1 MFGIFLKNSFC
12 NLIFFGFDRSA
23 FCNFF
28 YIFHSHCL
36 GKAQSRG
43 RPIVQTQLLEHY
55 FFAVFHFIT
64 NEQRG
69 KINSDIFDKM
79 ESKASAPL
87 YPPTGIQ
94 DAPPSYEASMSQPNY
109 GPPPGASAA
118 PPGKFC
124 NI

>member
-1 MFGIFLKNSFC
+1 
-12 NLIFFGFDRSA
+12 
-23 FCNFF
+23 
-28 YIFHSHCL
+28 
-36 GKAQSRG
+36 
-43 RPIVQTQLLEHY
+43 
-55 FFAVFHFIT
+55 
-64 NEQRG
+64 
-69 KINSDIFDKM
+69 M

-124 NI
+124 NIWKIRFFKIFLFHSIYTIVVLSEMK